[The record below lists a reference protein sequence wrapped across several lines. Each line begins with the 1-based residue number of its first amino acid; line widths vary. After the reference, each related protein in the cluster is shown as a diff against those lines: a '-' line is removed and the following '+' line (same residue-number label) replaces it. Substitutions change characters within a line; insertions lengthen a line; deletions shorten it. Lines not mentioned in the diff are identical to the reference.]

1 MKRVVGALAL
11 AAGLFACSGEVPS
24 GGDGGSSG
32 GDGGG
37 SSMSDANI
45 PGGVGEPANLM
56 GMTLY
61 HNQVRAMVDTNPP
74 LPPMQ
79 WDPDLGAYAAQ
90 WAAMC
95 KDGGDGVNGLID
107 HNPNRQNV
115 AGYSYIGENIFG
127 AGGTATA
134 KGAVDSWASEKA
146 NFTYPNGCSGVCG
159 HYTQIVWR
167 TSVNVG
173 CALQDCPNL
182 TYGSTIVCDYGPGG
196 NSGGAPY

>member
-1 MKRVVGALAL
+1 MKRVVVAALL
-11 AAGLFACSGEVPS
+11 AACSGEVPS
-24 GGDGGSSG
+24 VGDGSVG

-37 SSMSDANI
+37 SMMTGDAI

-56 GMTLY
+56 GITLY
-61 HNQVRAMVDTNPP
+61 HNQVRAAVQTSTP

-79 WDPDLGAYAAQ
+79 WDPDLAAYAAQ

-95 KDGGDGVNGLID
+95 KDGGDAVNGLVD

-115 AGYSYIGENIFG
+115 AGYSIIGENIFG
-127 AGGTATA
+127 AGGSVTA
-134 KGAVDSWASEKA
+134 KEVVDAWAAEKA
-146 NFTYPNGCSGVCG
+146 SFTYPTGCSGICG

-167 TSVNVG
+167 TSVNLG
-173 CALQDCPNL
+173 CALHVCPGL
-182 TYGSTIVCDYGPGG
+182 AYGTTVVCDYGPGG